1 VNRYLVFGAKK
12 LLFTRLDETE
22 TYGPILN
29 EAVRTGLPISF
40 LATGQQVPEDL
51 EAATKARIIELLLG
65 RQMAQ
70 DAAAAR

>member
-1 VNRYLVFGAKK
+1 LVFGAKR

-65 RQMAQ
+65 RQTAQ
-70 DAAAAR
+70 EAAAAG